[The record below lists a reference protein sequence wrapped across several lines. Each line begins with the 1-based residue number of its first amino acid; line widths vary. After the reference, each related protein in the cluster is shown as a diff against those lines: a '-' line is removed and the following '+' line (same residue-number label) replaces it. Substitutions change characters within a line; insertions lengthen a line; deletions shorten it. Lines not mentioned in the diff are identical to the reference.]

1 VDEPFVGRLA
11 ELAELDRQFV
21 LAAAGQGRVVVL
33 AGPAGGGKT
42 ALIGRWLPGRDAA
55 ADTVLISG
63 DEAEV
68 SLAGGL
74 LGQLAPPEPSELAAV
89 LAGGRTD
96 PLSAGSAVLALLRDR
111 ARAGPLV
118 LVVDDAQWGDELSL
132 RALSF
137 AVRRLHADPVLC
149 VIATRPDG
157 LPRFPPGLVRVAAER
172 GTHLDLAG
180 LDTGEVA
187 ALAELTGAGCLPG
200 RAAERLREHTGGIPL
215 HVRELLHDLPGQLL
229 RMPGT
234 SVPAPRSL
242 HTLVVSR
249 LAVCAP
255 DTEALV
261 VAAAVL
267 GGDCELAAIAV
278 ARDDL
283 PAILAAA
290 ADAVADPALLRRLEP
305 SRLSFWPAYAAALA
319 RTGQHAEADR
329 TLRPYEQRAASCARR
344 SALAAASRARGV
356 IHACRRHRDDAL
368 AAFDAS
374 LAHLDGLGLPLE
386 EAMTRLERG
395 RLLRHIGQRRA
406 AARDIG
412 AARLLFAGLR
422 AQPFLARCN
431 AELGTGPPDGPGPDE
446 DRPPLTARQLLVAQA
461 AAAGKS
467 NREIAGELY
476 ISVKTVEFH
485 LGQILARLDLDSRT
499 QIARALA
506 ACGTPALPSP
516 PTRLPDARQH

>member
-1 VDEPFVGRLA
+1 MPGGGIILALSGCAGRPTGGRAGRAREGDGAVDEPFVGRLA

-89 LAGGRTD
+89 LAGGRAD
-96 PLSAGSAVLALLRDR
+96 PLSAGSAVLALLRER
-111 ARAGPLV
+111 ARAGPLI

-137 AVRRLHADPVLC
+137 AVRRLHADRVLC

-157 LPRFPPGLVRVAAER
+157 LPRLPPGLVRVAAER

-234 SVPAPRSL
+234 SLPAPRSL

-267 GGDCELAAIAV
+267 GGDCELA
-278 ARDDL
+278 D
-283 PAILAAA
+283 
-290 ADAVADPALLRRLEP
+290 
-305 SRLSFWPAYAAALA
+305 AAALA
-319 RTGQHAEADR
+319 GLADPLPALQEAIGQRLLTEPPAAGRRRVAFPHALIRAAVYGDIGVARRAALHRAAAGLTRGSTSLAHRVAGCAGPDATLAADLTETAAEERADGQLQAAAEHLLMAARVTGDRVSAEGWLAEAVGLLIDQGDAAR
-329 TLRPYEQRAASCARR
+329 ARGYAVQIAAMVPSAQRDLLLGRLDLLAGECATAELQIGGAWA
-344 SALAAASRARGV
+344 ALAA
-356 IHACRRHRDDAL
+356 
-368 AAFDAS
+368 
-374 LAHLDGLGLPLE
+374 
-386 EAMTRLERG
+386 EA
-395 RLLRHIGQRRA
+395 
-406 AARDIG
+406 
-412 AARLLFAGLR
+412 
-422 AQPFLARCN
+422 
-431 AELGTGPPDGPGPDE
+431 GTG
-446 DRPPLTARQLLVAQA
+446 
-461 AAAGKS
+461 
-467 NREIAGELY
+467 
-476 ISVKTVEFH
+476 
-485 LGQILARLDLDSRT
+485 
-499 QIARALA
+499 RALA
-506 ACGTPALPSP
+506 RRGRRQGGVRAGADADRPAPPS
-516 PTRLPDARQH
+516 